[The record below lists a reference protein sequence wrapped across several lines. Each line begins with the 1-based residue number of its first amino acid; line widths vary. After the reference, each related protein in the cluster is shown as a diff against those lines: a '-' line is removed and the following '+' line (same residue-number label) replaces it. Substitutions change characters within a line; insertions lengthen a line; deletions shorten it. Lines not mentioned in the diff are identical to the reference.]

1 MKKCLYFILITL
13 SFNILN
19 FINLGT
25 KFYKNLTLPFF
36 AVPYNIFTFLWIITL
51 ILISISVCQI
61 ITENKIKDLSKNYKI
76 VLLTNYIEIQL
87 LKILPPLLNNT
98 FIIFILSL
106 FTFISSLFLYQE
118 TTYIKE
124 KSTKYLDLY
133 VLLSLYITI
142 TSITI
147 YVLNTR

>member
-19 FINLGT
+19 FVKLGT

-36 AVPYNIFTFLWIITL
+36 AIPYDIFTFLWIITL

-106 FTFISSLFLYQE
+106 FIFISSLFLYQE

>member
-147 YVLNTR
+147 YVLNTH

>member
-36 AVPYNIFTFLWIITL
+36 AVPYNIFTFLWIIIL

-147 YVLNTR
+147 YVLNTH